1 MTQGIRRAPNEVT
14 LMGYDP
20 TTDGY
25 YPIEVGP
32 VQYKINPDGSQG
44 EAYALLQINQT
55 GSSGGGVS
63 DITLHDF
70 NNTSYHLAI
79 NSDGSINTKLSSSP
93 TTTAINDN
101 TTPANHL
108 TIDSNG
114 QIGINNF
121 PASFVISG
129 NVGVTSLPA
138 LPVGGNLIGHVV
150 VDSAGSVSVISL
162 PSIPS
167 GSNVIGHVIVDSFG
181 AAVAISTLPALP
193 AGSNNIGHVT
203 IDNFPATQPISGS
216 VSVSNFP
223 VTQPVSGSVNIGTL
237 PSVNIAAAAGV
248 ISTTNTNGTTIGAN
262 TDYAITF
269 SSQVSHF
276 AIENNTSA
284 VIQWELDATTSAAT
298 SLHLTNVSPGNL
310 LLMDVHV
317 TTIHVLSTVATAF
330 NTASGICVRGW
341 A

>member
-20 TTDGY
+20 TTDSY

-32 VQYKINPDGSQG
+32 VQYKVNPDGSQG
-44 EAYALLQINQT
+44 EAYALLQVNQT
-55 GSSGGGVS
+55 GASGGGGVS

-101 TTPANHL
+101 ATPANHL

-114 QIGINNF
+114 RLGINNF

-138 LPVGGNLIGHVV
+138 LPVGANLIGHVV

-162 PSIPS
+162 PSLPT

-181 AAVAISTLPALP
+181 SSVAISTLPALP
-193 AGSNNIGHVT
+193 TGSNNIGHVT
-203 IDNFPATQPISGS
+203 IDNFPSTQAVSGS

-223 VTQPVSGSVNIGTL
+223 LTQPVTGSVNIGTL
-237 PSVNIAAAAGV
+237 PPINDAAVAGAISV
-248 ISTTNTNGTTIGAN
+248 TNVNGTTIGAN

-269 SSQVSHF
+269 SQRINHL
-276 AIENNTSA
+276 ILENNSTNT
-284 VIQWELDATTSAAT
+284 ITWELDAATSAS
-298 SLHLTNVSPGNL
+298 SLHLSNINPGNIL
-310 LLMDVHV
+310 FLDIQATSVHV
-317 TTIHVLSTVATAF
+317 NSPAATTYGAAT
-330 NTASGICVRGW
+330 GINVRGW
-341 A
+341 L